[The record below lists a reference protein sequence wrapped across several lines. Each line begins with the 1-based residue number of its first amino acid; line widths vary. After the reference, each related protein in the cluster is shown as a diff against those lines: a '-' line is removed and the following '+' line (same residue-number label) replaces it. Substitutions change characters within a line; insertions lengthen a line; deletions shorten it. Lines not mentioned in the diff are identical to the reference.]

1 MLKLFDPNVRAVLTS
16 GKSDSSSPIEI
27 PVRVGSLAADEM
39 DEPIDV
45 DFQVIDESLPI
56 GVLVA
61 ETYEP
66 EGPRSS
72 DPRIDR
78 HLAPIRQA
86 KLEAERREQLKRLI
100 EAQRRLFP
108 PWWTRLWRT
117 AFRKPACLIQTGWAR
132 ICPK

>member
-1 MLKLFDPNVRAVLTS
+1 MSNVRDVLPMRTIDNIS
-16 GKSDSSSPIEI
+16 LVEPS
-27 PVRVGSLAADEM
+27 VRGVGLDADEM

-45 DFQVIDESLPI
+45 DFRVIDEPFPI

-66 EGPRSS
+66 EGPWSP

-78 HLAPIRQA
+78 HLARVRQA

-100 EAQRRLFP
+100 EAQRRECP
-108 PWWTRLWRT
+108 PWWLRLWRSV
-117 AFRKPACLIQTGWAR
+117 FRKPA
-132 ICPK
+132 